1 MSQLIL
7 DILNPDNE
15 EELYFSKKQQ
25 NEDVISEK
33 EKFLKNYKTQKQVIN
48 INGEIVSVES

>member
-1 MSQLIL
+1 MPQLIL

-15 EELYFSKKQQ
+15 EELYFSKNQQ
-25 NEDVISEK
+25 KEDVISEK